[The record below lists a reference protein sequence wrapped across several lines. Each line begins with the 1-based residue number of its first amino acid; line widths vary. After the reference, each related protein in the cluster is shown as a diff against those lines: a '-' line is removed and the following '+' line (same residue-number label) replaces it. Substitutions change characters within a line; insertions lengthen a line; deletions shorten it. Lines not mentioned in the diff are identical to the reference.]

1 MPEEKILRVRVPEE
15 LYWALVRKAGSPK
28 KLSATVTELLK
39 GALNLQAAEPSSHQ
53 TVEPSSH
60 QSTKPLS
67 QIDFARSQSITIEQ
81 SQPKQKPASQAQI
94 DTIMEIAWEI
104 ATLEDVTPIL
114 EHKLGFK
121 IPDNLNELTSQQASQ
136 IIQTLKELKKPLA
149 NEQVK
154 EANELLEK
162 LAQKQNLKPEELA
175 SKLNIPQ
182 QTNQLKLYHLE
193 LLKQLATQSLSLN
206 PPSLSKEGETK

>member
-1 MPEEKILRVRVPEE
+1 MPEERILRVRVPEE

-39 GALNLQAAEPSSHQ
+39 GALNLQATEPSSHQ

-60 QSTKPLS
+60 QATKPSS
-67 QIDFARSQSITIEQ
+67 QIHSTRPQSTAID
-81 SQPKQKPASQAQI
+81 QPKREPRPASQAQI

-114 EHKLGFK
+114 EHKLEFK
-121 IPDNLNELTSQQASQ
+121 IPDDLSELTSQQASQ
-136 IIQTLKELKKPLA
+136 IIQTLKDLKKPLS

-154 EANELLEK
+154 EAKELLEK
-162 LAQKQNLKPEELA
+162 LAQKQNLKPEDLA
-175 SKLNIPQ
+175 SKLNIPTS
-182 QTNQLKLYHLE
+182 TNQLRLYHLE
-193 LLKQLATQSLSLN
+193 LLKQLAMQD
-206 PPSLSKEGETK
+206 PSLIPPTQNKEGETK